1 MSDNQPIV
9 SCRGI
14 WKVFGRRA
22 DEALA
27 AIRKE
32 GVGKSEV
39 LQRFQ
44 CVVGVADVSF
54 DVYRGEIFCVMGL
67 SGSGKSTLIRHI
79 NRLID
84 PTDGSI
90 VIEGTE
96 INGLGAEALRNLR
109 ANKIS
114 MVFQGVAL
122 LPYRTVLDNTA
133 LGLEFRKVPRAE
145 RHDAAMKA
153 LEAVQLTEWADRYPA
168 ELSGGMMQRVG
179 LARALVSDSDILL
192 MDEPFSAL
200 DPLIRRE
207 LQEQFLGL
215 TKQFGK
221 TTIFITHDLE
231 EAIRV
236 GDRIGVMRDGV
247 MVQIGTPEDIV
258 LHPADDYVQRFTAGL
273 AKNHVVSARSLMVP
287 CDTAPPDAA
296 DLPRTDILAD
306 IDCLIDQFLT
316 HEGKVLAVEDEGRIV
331 GTVSVPDLLR
341 GIRGPKNAP
350 EPAET
355 APT

>member
-1 MSDNQPIV
+1 MTESQPIV
-9 SCRGI
+9 SCRGL

-22 DEALA
+22 DEAMD

-32 GVGKSEV
+32 KIGKAEV
-39 LQRFQ
+39 LRRFQ

-54 DVYRGEIFCVMGL
+54 DVNRGEIFCVMGL

-79 NRLID
+79 NRLVD

-90 VIEGTE
+90 LIEGAE
-96 INGLGAEALRNLR
+96 INNLGTEALRNLR
-109 ANKIS
+109 SDRIS
-114 MVFQGVAL
+114 MVFQSVAL
-122 LPYRTVLDNTA
+122 LPYRTVLENTA
-133 LGLEFRKVPRAE
+133 LGLEFRKVPKAK
-145 RHDAAMKA
+145 RHEAAMEA
-153 LEAVQLTEWADRYPA
+153 LAAVQLTEWADHYPSQ
-168 ELSGGMMQRVG
+168 LSGGMMQRVG

-207 LQEQFLGL
+207 LQEQFLEL
-215 TKQFGK
+215 TKQFDK

-247 MVQIGTPEDIV
+247 MVQIGTPEEIV
-258 LHPADDYVQRFTAGL
+258 LKPADEYVERFTAGL

-287 CDTAPPDAA
+287 CGVAQVSDMA
-296 DLPRTDILAD
+296 DLPRTSASAD
-306 IDCLIDQFLT
+306 IDQLIDLFLA
-316 HEGKVLAVEDEGRIV
+316 HEGQALAVEDAGHVI
-331 GTVSVPDLLR
+331 GTVSVRDLLS
-341 GIRGPKNAP
+341 GIRGPQVSSTRAV
-350 EPAET
+350 AC
-355 APT
+355 